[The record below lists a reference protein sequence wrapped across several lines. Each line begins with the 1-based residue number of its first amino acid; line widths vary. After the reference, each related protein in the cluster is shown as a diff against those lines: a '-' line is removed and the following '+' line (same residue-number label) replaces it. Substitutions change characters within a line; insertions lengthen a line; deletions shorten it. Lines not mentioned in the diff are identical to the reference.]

1 MIFELFVLQVK
12 IFEITANYFEIVSH
26 MQLLFFVTLTIFSD
40 VFTQTTKHL
49 TCQLNLLARHVT
61 ESIGII
67 IIIIGH
73 ANIIKEKKNHMAAI
87 AVFKSNAGQ
96 N

>member
-1 MIFELFVLQVK
+1 MLGFDKF
-12 IFEITANYFEIVSH
+12 TANSFEIVCH
-26 MQLLFFVTLTIFSD
+26 LQPLFFVTLAIFSD
-40 VFTQTTKHL
+40 VLTHTTKHL

-87 AVFKSNAGQ
+87 AVFKSNAG
-96 N
+96 